1 MKNNMLAIAYSLAAE
16 AFKDKLD
23 KQGRP
28 YFEHCLQVMLN
39 LNTEDDDELKQIAL
53 LHDYLEYVYPGKI
66 NEGSYKLLE
75 LGFSSRVV
83 YGILRMT
90 KLEEE
95 TYEEYISSLKKNKDA
110 IKVKLEDLE
119 HNSCITR
126 LKSLTQKDVE
136 RTIKYHKTYVELKEY
151 IKEIE
156 GDW

>member
-1 MKNNMLAIAYSLAAE
+1 MKKNLLAVAYSLAAE
-16 AFKDKLD
+16 ACKDKLD
-23 KQGRP
+23 RQGRP

-39 LNTEDDDELKQIAL
+39 LNTEDDELKQIAL
-53 LHDYLEYVYPGKI
+53 LHDYLEDVYPGKI
-66 NEGSYKLLE
+66 NEGSYKLSE

-90 KLEEE
+90 KLEGE
-95 TYEEYISSLKKNKDA
+95 TYEEYICSLKKNKDTV
-110 IKVKLEDLE
+110 KVKLADLE

-151 IKEIE
+151 LKEIE
-156 GDW
+156 GD